1 MEQVKKFR
9 KPTSKRKL
17 SFPSYRRGGD
27 IFRYQPAITTAT
39 NHPRDEEQR
48 IIEGGGRRKEWSS
61 LGKGERVEGRR
72 RGVSWECKPRLLT
85 IFTRGPRPER
95 TEYDA

>member
-1 MEQVKKFR
+1 MHVRWNGTAKNGAGEEISKAYTS
-9 KPTSKRKL
+9 TSKRKL

-48 IIEGGGRRKEWSS
+48 IIEGGGEEKSDRLSGR
-61 LGKGERVEGRR
+61 ERE
-72 RGVSWECKPRLLT
+72 
-85 IFTRGPRPER
+85 
-95 TEYDA
+95 

>member
-48 IIEGGGRRKEWSS
+48 IIEGGGEEKSGRLSGR
-61 LGKGERVEGRR
+61 ERE
-72 RGVSWECKPRLLT
+72 
-85 IFTRGPRPER
+85 
-95 TEYDA
+95 